1 MKYTLNNITFEMDY
15 GKMYKFIDP
24 SNPKEAYLVTPHVLV
39 EHFGRS
45 SFLITPIMIGNKY
58 GRSFT
63 VSGGDIRS
71 HIFSGEVGN
80 TTTEEIIENVMNE
93 LNIPDLNKLV
103 DVSLLNIIDDEN
115 VNIDENFILN
125 HNKIVIACKHLVNI
139 LETLQ
144 NYSKFKEQSLTN
156 TLNLEQNSTKQ
167 HIDKLLDVPPGLKE
181 VFANHKFIT
190 PDDLEQHVKK
200 LATLKPPSKS
210 TNNKRNKPVEVDSIG
225 KNNSEEQ
232 PSIQESPSTIDGGFV
247 TYATDGIGISYSDP
261 LTGYISPNPKW
272 VSDLEQSGSEQSTE
286 APE

>member
-24 SNPKEAYLVTPHVLV
+24 SNPKEAYLVTPYVLM

-63 VSGGDIRS
+63 VSGGDIKS
-71 HIFSGEVGN
+71 HIFSEEVGN

-115 VNIDENFILN
+115 VTIDENFILN
-125 HNKIVIACKHLVNI
+125 HNRLVIACKHLMNI

-144 NYSKFKEQSLTN
+144 NYSKFQEQQTVTKENLDN
-156 TLNLEQNSTKQ
+156 LLN
-167 HIDKLLDVPPGLKE
+167 IPPGLKE
-181 VFANHKFIT
+181 AFTNYKFIT
-190 PDDLEQHVKK
+190 PDYPEQHVNQ
-200 LATLKPPSKS
+200 LATPKSSPKS
-210 TNNKRNKPVEVDSIG
+210 TNNKRNKPVEVDSIR

-232 PSIQESPSTIDGGFV
+232 PSIQEPPSTIDGGFV